1 MAVIMIFQVQSILVF
16 QFQTRWDLF
25 PVDPKPQAA
34 PSPVEKKPEATG
46 ENDNDDCSLFQP
58 TETPQSPPKRMFK
71 GLSELTRRCFGK
83 PLDKSECLSNWERRP
98 LRKAQLRYAALD
110 AYVLIKIHDYVQ
122 ERSRQLNVKFDFT
135 SHNRNSNNF
144 LGYAATDDA

>member
-1 MAVIMIFQVQSILVF
+1 MKRLNSGVKVF
-16 QFQTRWDLF
+16 CIQFQTRWELF
-25 PVDPKPQAA
+25 PVEPKPQVTQTQGEKGAEA
-34 PSPVEKKPEATG
+34 PAGDNS
-46 ENDNDDCSLFQP
+46 NDDCSLFQAA
-58 TETPQSPPKRMFK
+58 TTPQSPPRRMFK

-144 LGYAATDDA
+144 LGYVADDA